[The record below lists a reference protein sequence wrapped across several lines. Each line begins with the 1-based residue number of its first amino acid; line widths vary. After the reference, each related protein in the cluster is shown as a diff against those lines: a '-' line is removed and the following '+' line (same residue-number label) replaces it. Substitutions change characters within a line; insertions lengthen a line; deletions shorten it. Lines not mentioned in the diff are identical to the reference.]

1 MHSTIQPTRNLP
13 VRLSRRYGIAKET
26 MQLLSTGLE
35 IKKGQRVSCIPAN
48 NQPDK
53 TQYFAMPIR
62 GIWEKNGRKWK
73 DTESGILV
81 KRDEIEWDK

>member
-1 MHSTIQPTRNLP
+1 MHSTTQPTVYRP
-13 VRLSRRYGIAKET
+13 HRLSRRYGTAKQD
-26 MQLLSTGLE
+26 MNLLGTGLS

-62 GIWEKNGRKWK
+62 GIWEKNGRKWT

-81 KRDEIEWDK
+81 KRDEIVWDK